1 LDPSTLAVTS
11 EDFLYQ
17 PDDRFKPRV
26 GKLYFLRPFLPS
38 DDEEVSL
45 IQKLIAPS
53 NLQPDEVEGDAGW
66 GVEECS
72 SPPPSQA
79 KPNPEIRVAFDQD
92 IPITRRTSEGTTET
106 IGRIIPPPRWE
117 EHTLNRAAAAAGAHF
132 RTASGQLTVQFR
144 SWLVKHDDRRAAN
157 GQSRDFTLRAQ
168 LVVQIREKLK
178 RVWNDHIGQG
188 DLFQVIVVRPAPF
201 ADQNG
206 ETFLHIIAEVNR
218 QPRSPLQPVLMAM
231 RELASLSIS
240 RPIWCVGL
248 LPDDFDTEDVFDLCL
263 PVCER
268 HQLLI
273 PRGGTTRGWLGP
285 RQSRRA
291 HAGLFIPIWW
301 DERLTEQEAQRLHPG
316 DEEVEESILLQR
328 AVIIHDDSTSLLQ
341 VPGPAIHPW
350 PPSPFGKAAEDV
362 ASLMQRPAP
371 SSAPNLIP
379 TFVAGLHL
387 PLRTVHIDMDRP
399 VTETVADFW
408 PYETDSSSVVAL
420 YPVTDPPVST
430 RTGPQPMLIAQ
441 QSQDRFE
448 QEHPDDVL
456 AVVTVSFQRDLA
468 SRERRHRFKVLW
480 VPWRGTRT
488 NYIDYFRMTG
498 HCRMTHII
506 CFLYLNN
513 VIWPETDGAIRSLT
527 NGEHLRLQ
535 IRADD
540 NTDWCTFEYTEN
552 AARQRRI
559 FESSPEPADD
569 PEEAE
574 RSSSSVSEPRSR
586 SRSRNPP
593 DEESDSHSLFQQQ
606 PGGRRVL
613 RDITNLA
620 KGSMMLGQPP
630 DKELVGYRMAED
642 PDVTTLRPPPHV
654 FDRWCGDADVS
665 GTSEFHYLRTPPV
678 PIELAQ
684 AVELPPPPERIPI
697 DLASALEQTPP
708 TRQTSNGLDFRP
720 AASLLELLDSH
731 LLLTSFDFTAPLGW
745 HHTSYDWLGYPWWE
759 VDEPLQEV
767 HIYTDGS
774 AREEGTGAAFIAFG
788 LQSGSWRLL
797 GSFSQT
803 LPSHWEAHHAE
814 DLALWYANK
823 FLYDVCRIAHNRG
836 FELPWDLVCHYDSM
850 VAGGKAFGQYTAHT
864 HVACAHATRCMI
876 QLCDTAFNTTI
887 RGLHVKGHNGDP
899 GNEAA
904 NTLAEAAACGSPTH
918 PHDPLLASIAAGDFG
933 FEFSWAWA
941 LFYPPFGPY
950 WHELQLHLP
959 LSGPRSSSYSGLSA
973 VPHEPSTE
981 EEAGKVCMQIA
992 TANVLTL
999 KPKKTHKQASEE
1011 TACGLGSASSQD
1023 AFFKQCHEEGIH
1035 LLACQETRLK
1045 RGPRCNEWYFFRHSS
1060 ATDQGCYGITVAFS
1074 TQLPIGTFLS
1084 TEGIEEP
1091 VYWKDKDIAVIAKSP
1106 RFLLLRSTN
1115 ALCRAIFVAA
1125 HAPHMGH
1132 SEQDIAQWWTDL
1144 RKQIPGNYND
1154 WPVLFLGDAN
1164 AHVGSHTSAAVGD
1177 HLSEEEHPKSSHFHD
1192 TLLDWDAY
1200 LPSTF
1205 QDFQK
1210 GEAGTWFHHQSKKWK
1225 RGDYV
1230 AIPRCWPLE
1239 TCEAEVCD
1247 HIDFG
1252 HEAMD
1257 HRLTKVSF
1265 TRLVIAK
1272 TTWDSRNRHRQLLRT
1287 LDCDWRADPKLLR
1300 QHIVTSLSDVWHDD
1314 VHRHEARLQHSLQQ
1328 HLVEFGQSRRTYR
1341 IKTHLSDFTW
1351 QLVLDK
1357 RDCKKRLRLAEAS
1370 RSTLLLATFF
1380 HTWASTVT
1388 SIDLP
1393 ALSRIS
1399 DAECKKNDHQ
1409 TAQLQREL
1417 QAITRRATAAVRADD
1432 RCFYESLA
1440 VKAASC
1446 DQARDVK
1453 GLWKLLKASIPKH
1466 KAKRRGDNPLQDVE
1480 LEGQWEHHFATLEAG
1495 QSCDLAGEFARCK
1508 DHQSENTWHV
1518 SQPSLQDL
1526 PTRFEIENVL
1536 RATQPNRATGLDP
1549 VPSALYKYN
1558 AVELAQPVF
1567 DLLLKV
1573 FWQQKE
1579 PFPWKGGAM
1588 VPIHKRGCVT
1598 RAENYR
1604 GIMLLPTLAKRF
1616 HALLR
1621 SRLVP
1626 PLQVMKPLG
1635 LIGGLPHQE
1644 VGFGSLAIRSFCNIA
1659 KERHWPFAVLYIDLK
1674 HAFHHLIRELL
1685 FGVTDPEGF
1694 TEVLRAVTTSG
1705 GDQEEVKRLC
1715 NEATLRHFGVSPGLQ
1730 RLLADVHTNTWCTIG
1745 EGGPA
1750 LRTNRGSRPGS
1761 PLADIIFHF
1770 LMASAQRDLE
1780 AILQAKQGYQHILD
1794 HLGLPVWPVTWA
1806 DDIAIPWAARDST
1819 ELLQDLHDIVHSAH
1833 KTFTMRGLTLN
1844 FQKGKTSAVVNLAGP
1859 GAPAARRQ
1867 HVLHAA
1873 PGIDV
1878 SLCDGTTVFLSFV
1891 PIYKHLGVQCASSL
1905 GTEFEIRKR
1914 IGEARQAFVSMK
1926 RRIFLNKR
1934 LRVRTRLQ
1942 LADSLVFSK
1951 LYFGLGGIPTVGERL
1966 MKQIVAF
1973 VSRVYRDIL
1982 EQPLW
1987 GEAPMETE
1995 HFFMIHR
2002 LTHPRIRIA
2011 RDRLLFASRLFR
2023 SKPTFVHDA
2032 LSLEHKACKTASWLS
2047 SLQDDLDWMRA
2058 TLQDQWPDN
2067 VGCGVEDL
2075 TAHWRH
2081 GSLSW
2086 PTLVRQAH
2094 AKHLLQERGMAQVF
2108 HWHRQ
2113 IFDILDKTGFKFS
2126 PDPLRDDEGIS
2137 MGGKV
2142 CHCGRVFTTGQGL
2155 QLHKAKAHHEYAP
2168 EHAFVTGATC
2178 TVCKRYFW
2186 SFQRL
2191 QQHLAYIPRGG
2202 RGGAYN
2208 RCFAELVRRGG
2219 DPTQFARVVLPES
2232 SQGWNRRDALPVEGP
2247 DWLPPSAAQIEAQ
2260 VLKQQLDQALLE
2272 LQTFGL
2278 DVAPEDHFQT
2288 AFMEEL
2294 THQTRT
2300 WFDSFDPDTLP
2311 HVARGQLQD
2320 AWITALDNECHSGG
2334 CFDSTA
2340 RFPPCPGNLG
2350 ATSPTRHHGRVGRRL
2365 CRGVC
2370 GQCFCGDTCWL
2381 EWISCTP
2388 TVSCYGTALL
2398 RCGQKER
2405 ASCDPQT
2412 AQAPQELPGSRKHFG
2427 EKDGTD
2433 SEPLCVTGRLDTRP
2447 SPNRVCTTSGV
2458 TGYGTTAQNCGRQ
2471 TSFCCGTPVFRSTQG
2486 LGFPRPSSPS
2496 FCSH

>member
-1 LDPSTLAVTS
+1 MIYGRADSCLKKGPALKAKAVHFECVEAYPNEGNIGVAAGATRCTVLSTEEAWRLRHSVTYEIDFMDPYKAALRAFCLRGHLILGSADTDDGDPAEISYSHVSDLWCSFERKAGPHPLSDATDDLDADAVWVMQFWVMQLSETPTIRDLCCQQLLVQRLQEMEDSQAEGIRICSHGLSGTPVGSRYFMIAAAKVHLLKQAIRQNWPEFQDAEGNIYFVHPQPQDTLRPSWRTCVHVIVEFLPEDAVGDIGVVPALEESVVWDAFGNANAKHEACYYASQLHFGDIATKFEHLCMRAKYRCIVRAEGYRMHPEETTTIVAGACIQLHALPQVSAPSNEFVEYFWHGHQFLEATANLLGHWVMPAVTWSFHLLTEDGYQGHRDYNPSNTEFQSGDQVATVMYHLWQELTPGALAFTGLIHIGDRSTLHFLGFPLDSEYYPGLVWRDVNQVPLISALWLPSVASVRDFSQALAIGDESLDPSTLAVTS

-45 IQKLIAPS
+45 IQKQITSS

-72 SPPPSQA
+72 SPLPSQA
-79 KPNPEIRVAFDQD
+79 KPNPDIRVAFDQD

-188 DLFQVIVVRPAPF
+188 DLFQVIVVRPTPF

-218 QPRSPLQPVLMAM
+218 RPRSPLQPVLMAM
-231 RELASLSIS
+231 RELASLSVS

-248 LPDDFDTEDVFDLCL
+248 LPEDFDTEDVFDLCL

-301 DERLTEQEAQRLHPG
+301 DERLTVQEAQRLHPG
-316 DEEVEESILLQR
+316 DDEVEESILLQR
-328 AVIIHDDSTSLLQ
+328 AAIIHDDSTSLLQ

-379 TFVAGLHL
+379 TFLAGLHL
-387 PLRTVHIDMDRP
+387 PLRTVLVDMDRP

-430 RTGPQPMLIAQ
+430 RTGPQPMLIAH

-480 VPWRGTRT
+480 VPWRGTRA

-527 NGEHLRLQ
+527 NGDHLRLQ

-540 NTDWCTFEYTEN
+540 NTDWCSFEYTEN

-569 PEEAE
+569 PAEAE

-593 DEESDSHSLFQQQ
+593 DEESDSHSLFQEQPEEVAAVSLLQ
-606 PGGRRVL
+606 LHAAMTSSIWAGDSEDNAGLRTNATTLSSNRPKPGGRRVL
-613 RDITNLA
+613 QDITNLA

-630 DKELVGYRMAED
+630 DKELVGDRKAEG

-665 GTSEFHYLRTPPV
+665 GTSEFHCLHRTPPV
-678 PIELAQ
+678 PIELAR

-697 DLASALEQTPP
+697 DLASTLEHTSPN
-708 TRQTSNGLDFRP
+708 RQTSDGLDFRP

-876 QLCDTAFNTTI
+876 QLCDTAYNTTI

-959 LSGPRSSSYSGLSA
+959 LSGPRSSSYSDLSA

-999 KPKKTHKQASEE
+999 KPKKAHKQASEE

-1060 ATDQGCYGITVAFS
+1060 ATDHGWPSA
-1074 TQLPIGTFLS
+1074 LS
-1084 TEGIEEP
+1084 C
-1091 VYWKDKDIAVIAKSP
+1091 
-1106 RFLLLRSTN
+1106 RS
-1115 ALCRAIFVAA
+1115 A
-1125 HAPHMGH
+1125 H
-1132 SEQDIAQWWTDL
+1132 
-1144 RKQIPGNYND
+1144 
-1154 WPVLFLGDAN
+1154 F
-1164 AHVGSHTSAAVGD
+1164 
-1177 HLSEEEHPKSSHFHD
+1177 F
-1192 TLLDWDAY
+1192 
-1200 LPSTF
+1200 
-1205 QDFQK
+1205 
-1210 GEAGTWFHHQSKKWK
+1210 
-1225 RGDYV
+1225 
-1230 AIPRCWPLE
+1230 
-1239 TCEAEVCD
+1239 
-1247 HIDFG
+1247 
-1252 HEAMD
+1252 
-1257 HRLTKVSF
+1257 RLTVQ
-1265 TRLVIAK
+1265 R
-1272 TTWDSRNRHRQLLRT
+1272 
-1287 LDCDWRADPKLLR
+1287 
-1300 QHIVTSLSDVWHDD
+1300 
-1314 VHRHEARLQHSLQQ
+1314 
-1328 HLVEFGQSRRTYR
+1328 
-1341 IKTHLSDFTW
+1341 
-1351 QLVLDK
+1351 
-1357 RDCKKRLRLAEAS
+1357 S
-1370 RSTLLLATFF
+1370 RSTGRTRTSRSLPRTQNFYYFDLPMPSVELSLLRPTHHTWGIPNRILHNGGLTCVNRSLAT
-1380 HTWASTVT
+1380 TV
-1388 SIDLP
+1388 I
-1393 ALSRIS
+1393 
-1399 DAECKKNDHQ
+1399 
-1409 TAQLQREL
+1409 
-1417 QAITRRATAAVRADD
+1417 
-1432 RCFYESLA
+1432 
-1440 VKAASC
+1440 
-1446 DQARDVK
+1446 
-1453 GLWKLLKASIPKH
+1453 
-1466 KAKRRGDNPLQDVE
+1466 
-1480 LEGQWEHHFATLEAG
+1480 G
-1495 QSCDLAGEFARCK
+1495 QSSC
-1508 DHQSENTWHV
+1508 
-1518 SQPSLQDL
+1518 
-1526 PTRFEIENVL
+1526 
-1536 RATQPNRATGLDP
+1536 
-1549 VPSALYKYN
+1549 
-1558 AVELAQPVF
+1558 
-1567 DLLLKV
+1567 
-1573 FWQQKE
+1573 
-1579 PFPWKGGAM
+1579 
-1588 VPIHKRGCVT
+1588 
-1598 RAENYR
+1598 
-1604 GIMLLPTLAKRF
+1604 
-1616 HALLR
+1616 
-1621 SRLVP
+1621 
-1626 PLQVMKPLG
+1626 
-1635 LIGGLPHQE
+1635 
-1644 VGFGSLAIRSFCNIA
+1644 LAIRSFCNIA

-1685 FGVTDPEGF
+1685 FGITDPEGF

-1705 GDQEEVKRLC
+1705 GDQDEVKRLC
-1715 NEATLRHFGVSPGLQ
+1715 SEATLRHFGVSSGLQ

-1761 PLADIIFHF
+1761 PL
-1770 LMASAQRDLE
+1770 LN
-1780 AILQAKQGYQHILD
+1780 
-1794 HLGLPVWPVTWA
+1794 GLRAT
-1806 DDIAIPWAARDST
+1806 
-1819 ELLQDLHDIVHSAH
+1819 
-1833 KTFTMRGLTLN
+1833 
-1844 FQKGKTSAVVNLAGP
+1844 
-1859 GAPAARRQ
+1859 
-1867 HVLHAA
+1867 
-1873 PGIDV
+1873 
-1878 SLCDGTTVFLSFV
+1878 
-1891 PIYKHLGVQCASSL
+1891 
-1905 GTEFEIRKR
+1905 
-1914 IGEARQAFVSMK
+1914 
-1926 RRIFLNKR
+1926 
-1934 LRVRTRLQ
+1934 
-1942 LADSLVFSK
+1942 
-1951 LYFGLGGIPTVGERL
+1951 GLG
-1966 MKQIVAF
+1966 
-1973 VSRVYRDIL
+1973 S
-1982 EQPLW
+1982 
-1987 GEAPMETE
+1987 
-1995 HFFMIHR
+1995 HF
-2002 LTHPRIRIA
+2002 
-2011 RDRLLFASRLFR
+2011 
-2023 SKPTFVHDA
+2023 
-2032 LSLEHKACKTASWLS
+2032 
-2047 SLQDDLDWMRA
+2047 
-2058 TLQDQWPDN
+2058 
-2067 VGCGVEDL
+2067 
-2075 TAHWRH
+2075 
-2081 GSLSW
+2081 
-2086 PTLVRQAH
+2086 
-2094 AKHLLQERGMAQVF
+2094 
-2108 HWHRQ
+2108 
-2113 IFDILDKTGFKFS
+2113 TGQT
-2126 PDPLRDDEGIS
+2126 GIS
-2137 MGGKV
+2137 V
-2142 CHCGRVFTTGQGL
+2142 H
-2155 QLHKAKAHHEYAP
+2155 P
-2168 EHAFVTGATC
+2168 
-2178 TVCKRYFW
+2178 
-2186 SFQRL
+2186 
-2191 QQHLAYIPRGG
+2191 
-2202 RGGAYN
+2202 
-2208 RCFAELVRRGG
+2208 
-2219 DPTQFARVVLPES
+2219 
-2232 SQGWNRRDALPVEGP
+2232 
-2247 DWLPPSAAQIEAQ
+2247 
-2260 VLKQQLDQALLE
+2260 
-2272 LQTFGL
+2272 
-2278 DVAPEDHFQT
+2278 
-2288 AFMEEL
+2288 
-2294 THQTRT
+2294 
-2300 WFDSFDPDTLP
+2300 
-2311 HVARGQLQD
+2311 
-2320 AWITALDNECHSGG
+2320 
-2334 CFDSTA
+2334 
-2340 RFPPCPGNLG
+2340 
-2350 ATSPTRHHGRVGRRL
+2350 
-2365 CRGVC
+2365 
-2370 GQCFCGDTCWL
+2370 
-2381 EWISCTP
+2381 
-2388 TVSCYGTALL
+2388 
-2398 RCGQKER
+2398 
-2405 ASCDPQT
+2405 
-2412 AQAPQELPGSRKHFG
+2412 
-2427 EKDGTD
+2427 
-2433 SEPLCVTGRLDTRP
+2433 
-2447 SPNRVCTTSGV
+2447 
-2458 TGYGTTAQNCGRQ
+2458 
-2471 TSFCCGTPVFRSTQG
+2471 
-2486 LGFPRPSSPS
+2486 
-2496 FCSH
+2496 